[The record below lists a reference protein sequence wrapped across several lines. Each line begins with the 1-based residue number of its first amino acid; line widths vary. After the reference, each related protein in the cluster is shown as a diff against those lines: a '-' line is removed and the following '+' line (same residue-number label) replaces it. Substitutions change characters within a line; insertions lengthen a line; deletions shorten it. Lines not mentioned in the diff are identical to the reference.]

1 MYNILKIIS
10 CLLAVAC
17 AVVCVFIFVYY
28 GLTWGFI
35 CLLVGGIFA
44 ALMFLFKH
52 LEKKEELKA
61 NPPSPVPDFITGG
74 VKPDEAENKSDGA
87 KIKPE
92 KQNTYEKDD
101 KKD

>member
-10 CLLAVAC
+10 CLLSVVC
-17 AVVCVFIFVYY
+17 AVVCIFIFVYF
-28 GLTWGFI
+28 GLAWGFI

-61 NPPSPVPDFITGG
+61 NPPPPVPDFITGG
-74 VKPDEAENKSDGA
+74 VKPDEA

-92 KQNTYEKDD
+92 EQNTKEKDD
-101 KKD
+101 